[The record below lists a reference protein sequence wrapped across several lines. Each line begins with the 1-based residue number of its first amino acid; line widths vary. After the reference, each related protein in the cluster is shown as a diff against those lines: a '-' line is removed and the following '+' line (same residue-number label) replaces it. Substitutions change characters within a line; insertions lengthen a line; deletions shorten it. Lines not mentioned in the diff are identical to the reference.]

1 MDKSQSMLKSNSPS
15 IALLI
20 SPDAYRDAL
29 MVTACENGVL
39 SDVKYICSIYQL
51 PKDIIQKCISYC
63 TQMTKNEHCMIMVYL
78 MNEYSLLEDDAIDT
92 LEKLDNVELLSEL
105 CSNMSSLYG
114 YVRQSIIACIFPA
127 LCSLRME
134 NDIANIYGYL
144 SNLRRIELIR
154 EILDTPNEWPDDYIN
169 FNLENASIFNLLP
182 KDLSDRLFMYCLSNK
197 KCDALIHFN
206 NSSYMEAILFTIHEN
221 TNEWTTDFTNEIM
234 NAYIKKGS
242 VNKNLIKMFIA
253 SDHVFDKPNI
263 HAIVNDIY
271 WKSGSIWKKKEDVDN
286 KIGEVPM
293 EKTMETEFNEIIMK
307 FIPEIVEW
315 EISLKERAYNLIK
328 SNKELSSAF
337 NSTKNVKQY
346 YVSAYSFDELLEIIV
361 STDDQKMFC
370 ECVTELMKKHNDIS
384 VRKLA
389 FYNHPLDPID
399 IKIDDETLRLKNY
412 KTILEKKPIV
422 YNKIVRFA
430 TTFSKNIKTETLEEI
445 IQNEQFP
452 TITSYD
458 AFAMLELVKNNFELA
473 KTMIGSHEFYIEFM
487 GK

>member
-1 MDKSQSMLKSNSPS
+1 M
-15 IALLI
+15 
-20 SPDAYRDAL
+20 
-29 MVTACENGVL
+29 NG
-39 SDVKYICSIYQL
+39 
-51 PKDIIQKCISYC
+51 
-63 TQMTKNEHCMIMVYL
+63 
-78 MNEYSLLEDDAIDT
+78 
-92 LEKLDNVELLSEL
+92 
-105 CSNMSSLYG
+105 
-114 YVRQSIIACIFPA
+114 F
-127 LCSLRME
+127 
-134 NDIANIYGYL
+134 
-144 SNLRRIELIR
+144 
-154 EILDTPNEWPDDYIN
+154 
-169 FNLENASIFNLLP
+169 
-182 KDLSDRLFMYCLSNK
+182 
-197 KCDALIHFN
+197 
-206 NSSYMEAILFTIHEN
+206 
-221 TNEWTTDFTNEIM
+221 
-234 NAYIKKGS
+234 IKEGN

-286 KIGEVPM
+286 KITNKNGDVPM